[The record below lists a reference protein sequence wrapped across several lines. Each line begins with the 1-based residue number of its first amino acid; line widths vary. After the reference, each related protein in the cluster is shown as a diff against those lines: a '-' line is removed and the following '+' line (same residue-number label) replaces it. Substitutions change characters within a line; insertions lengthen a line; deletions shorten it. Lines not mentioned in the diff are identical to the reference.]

1 MTATHPSPSPNLLA
15 DEEAIALRRRLSRI
29 NGQVLGIERMITA
42 GRPCGDVLIQIAAAQ
57 AALREVAL
65 RVLACHTHD
74 AVTAVAA
81 TTTSPDEAA
90 AGINTLV
97 ALLTRAGG
105 QSRFA

>member
-1 MTATHPSPSPNLLA
+1 MTRRSPY
-15 DEEAIALRRRLSRI
+15 DRRLRRI
-29 NGQVLGIERMITA
+29 NGQVLGIERMIAA

-74 AVTAVAA
+74 ALTAVAA
-81 TTTSPDEAA
+81 TTASPDEAA

-97 ALLTRAGG
+97 ALLTRTGG
-105 QSRFA
+105 HPSPTAPARGADLAPRG